1 VSQIA
6 TGEIV
11 DDPIVSFYAGE
22 IPDSSGRKIEEIWN
36 FNDRQLET
44 VHDFIQWLFP
54 LPTRS
59 AYNPEAP
66 LLTERTAGAFRRGD
80 ALRSRLSR
88 SVELMLRFYGLEQV
102 KAQDG
107 SISIEQAIEFP
118 ERSRHWLT
126 PNNHNHLRLTRMIE
140 STRLLGLEDY
150 SRGLFTVLEKIA
162 LDHPHQ
168 VSARTV
174 EFWRSAAGG

>member
-1 VSQIA
+1 M
-6 TGEIV
+6 

-22 IPDSSGRKIEEIWN
+22 TPDSRGRKIEEIWN
-36 FNDRQLET
+36 FNDCQLET

-54 LPTRS
+54 LPTSS
-59 AYNPEAP
+59 AYNPGAP
-66 LLTERTAGAFRRGD
+66 LLTERTAGAFRRSD
-80 ALRSRLSR
+80 ALRRRLSR
-88 SVELMLRFYGLEQV
+88 SLELLLRFYGLESV

-107 SISIEQAIEFP
+107 SISIQQAIEFP

-150 SRGLFTVLEKIA
+150 SQALCAILEEIA
-162 LDHPHQ
+162 FEHPNR
-168 VSARTV
+168 VTARTV